1 MPLVRTNVGNMD
13 LEKVDVRSYRRLE
26 VSGTSYGRLIYVTL
40 ANSDDETEIQTNLG
54 DNRASTSWP
63 SVSVTGNR
71 IKVQANGGGND
82 DYGFPSVT
90 ITAYDS
96 GTFKGSLTGAYAGTV
111 VNINDWFDAG
121 QSRTYSAPAGNYG
134 VGGFRGIFE

>member
-26 VSGTSYGRLIYVTL
+26 VSGTSYGLLVYAAL
-40 ANSDDETEIQTNLG
+40 ANSDDETEIQTGLG
-54 DNRASTSWP
+54 DNRASDSWP

-71 IKVQANGGGND
+71 IKVQTGSGGNGSI
-82 DYGFPSVT
+82 GFPSVT
-90 ITAYDS
+90 VTAYDS

-121 QSRTYSAPAGNYG
+121 QSRTYTAPAGNSG

>member
-1 MPLVRTNVGNMD
+1 MPLVRTNVGNMN

-26 VSGTSYGRLIYVTL
+26 VSGTSYGRLIFVTL
-40 ANSDDETEIQTNLG
+40 ANSDYETEIQTNLS
-54 DNRASTSWP
+54 DNQASASWP
-63 SVSVTGNR
+63 SPSVTGNR
-71 IKVQANGGGND
+71 ITVQVNGGGND

-90 ITAYDS
+90 ITASDS

-121 QSRTYSAPAGNYG
+121 QSRTYTAPAGNNG
-134 VGGFRGIFE
+134 IGGFRGIFE

>member
-26 VSGTSYGRLIYVTL
+26 VSGTSYGLLVYAAL

-54 DNRASTSWP
+54 DNRASDSWP

-71 IKVQANGGGND
+71 IKAQTGSGGNGSA
-82 DYGFPSVT
+82 GFPSVT
-90 ITAYDS
+90 ITAYDN

-121 QSRTYSAPAGNYG
+121 QSRTYTAPAGNSG
-134 VGGFRGIFE
+134 ISNFRGIFE

>member
-13 LEKVDVRSYRRLE
+13 LEKVDVRRYARLE
-26 VSGTSYGRLIYVTL
+26 VSGTSYGRLIYATL
-40 ANSDDETEIQTNLG
+40 ANSDDETEIQTSLG
-54 DNRASTSWP
+54 DNRASSSWP
-63 SVSVTGNR
+63 TVSVTGNR

-82 DYGFPSVT
+82 SSGFPSVT
-90 ITAYDS
+90 VTAFDN

-111 VNINDWFDAG
+111 VEINDWFDAG
-121 QSRTYSAPAGNYG
+121 QSRTYTAPAGNDG